1 MRRVLRSHGA
11 GITFAL
17 SQLLRDLV
25 GGAAKHPVVGLCPYS
40 VLSQKGHQGSWRTQM
55 GPGTSSGWSPWWLS
69 VSCVRYR
76 QGQAD
81 LAHWLRWG
89 HHWSCIVAQSTPQS
103 TISWW
108 YEQGYIDSSDDH
120 FVTEDQLLLLL
131 QHMLHFCPQLLIAPT
146 RCWMQAQ
153 FTAVTTEQ
161 HKCCLSGIHS
171 FPGCASFLRRR
182 RVFEARLR
190 WVAATATRG
199 RLWATEAQGEWRPSA
214 GELQSPLLG
223 ATLLLELLNLDSKD
237 IFIMWVG

>member
-17 SQLLRDLV
+17 SQLLRDLS
-25 GGAAKHPVVGLCPYS
+25 GGAKHSVVGPCPYS

-108 YEQGYIDSSDDH
+108 YEQGYR
-120 FVTEDQLLLLL
+120 LLWRSLCHWGTAPPPRTHASLLSPA
-131 QHMLHFCPQLLIAPT
+131 HLIA
-146 RCWMQAQ
+146 RCWLQAQ
-153 FTAVTTEQ
+153 LTSVTTEQ

-199 RLWATEAQGEWRPSA
+199 RQWATEAQGEWRPSA

-223 ATLLLELLNLDSKD
+223 ATLLLELFNLDSKD